1 MENATKFMYM
11 AFGIIVGVFILAI
24 FAYVFRVGAN
34 ANKNYD
40 VQKSREQLE
49 LSNSLLEGY
58 NIRGLTISDIISV
71 CNLAYS
77 VNEEHDYDKN
87 NSVYIEVRGLNSKLT
102 IPNELNSNE
111 SKNLNRNEVLYGNN
125 KIYIYD
131 LMDKADYTS
140 DGTKLSLTQYDEIN
154 DETIYRYMF
163 RCVKISYHEIT
174 GKVATMEFEMYMP
187 NESLGN
193 W

>member
-58 NIRGLTISDIISV
+58 NIQGLTISDIISV